1 MSICV
6 PIDES
11 FLWGNRGACR
21 SEKIGVGAVVD
32 RRRRCQKDAQLRC
45 RRYKKGVAL
54 GAALA
59 GCCAFAAPA
68 AAHGFGQ
75 RYDLPL
81 PLSLYLFGTA
91 AAVIL
96 SFVVVALFARH
107 TPGARGYP
115 RIDLG
120 AYRLG
125 RWLAHPVLGGLLKL
139 IAAGFFILT
148 VTAGFI
154 GDQDPYRNIAPTLVW
169 IVWWVGFAIASAFL
183 GDLWAL
189 VNPWRSLFD
198 TADRIYRRLTGSPGL
213 AWNVPY
219 PEALGVWPAVGLLF
233 APSWVELVFPSPAVP
248 ANIAWL
254 AVIYSLVTWG
264 GMVLFGSRIWVS
276 RGEVFAVFFGLF
288 ARFAPTEPPSGSSG
302 LVLRPFGAGLLDSA
316 PASASQIAFV
326 LLVLASVLY
335 DGLLTTPEWA
345 EAERWLIALVPG
357 LGPVIVRTI
366 GLAAFWAVFL
376 AAFLGVG
383 AAMSQVAGQRS
394 PRDMAQGFVLTLVP
408 IAIAYHLAH
417 YLAYLVTQ
425 GQYAIPLLSDPFGY
439 GWNLL
444 GTAGYRVDIAIVG
457 ARFAWYAAVAAIVV
471 GHIAA
476 VYLADVRAHQILG
489 GRAAALR
496 AQVPLTALMVAYTF
510 VSLSILAEPIVER
523 RAPARPTA
531 AVPEAVR
538 IPADAVL
545 PEPGSGGL
553 RPVGPAH
560 SARLKLSYRVLGSA
574 FHDGTRTTE
583 ADLLYAYMFAYRWA
597 KEGEAGTPYD
607 LAIAAATAP
616 LRQRLKAV
624 RITGV
629 DTASKSFRI
638 ADVNFIRELFLVD
651 VYADMTP
658 GDPEQDAVFAPPWS
672 TLPWHLIVLME
683 EAVGRGWAAFSE
695 AEAARRGV
703 EWLDLVRSDV
713 LKTRLAGLVDQFER
727 EGFRPAILENLVSEE
742 AARKRWAALAAFY
755 RSHGHFLVTNGPYQ
769 LKSWSGESATLEV
782 FRDLSYPLGVGSF
795 DVYAIPR
802 RGYVANVERQEHGLR
817 LSADIEIVMKFMR
830 DYEIVRQPMRQVDAT
845 VRNRAAPECRY
856 VVVDA
861 DGHVALTG
869 TALPQDDLTFAI
881 ELDDHLPPGQYTV
894 MAEILVNGNAMN
906 PEIERIPVVIGGKR

>member
-1 MSICV
+1 M
-6 PIDES
+6 
-11 FLWGNRGACR
+11 FLILRSARKGRIAKGAR
-21 SEKIGVGAVVD
+21 
-32 RRRRCQKDAQLRC
+32 LRC
-45 RRYKKGVAL
+45 RRYEKCVAPA
-54 GAALA
+54 AALA
-59 GCCAFAAPA
+59 GCVVLAAPA

-81 PLSLYLFGTA
+81 PLSLYLYGTA
-91 AAVIL
+91 AAVVL

-107 TPGARGYP
+107 TPGGSGYP
-115 RIDLG
+115 RVDLG
-120 AYRLG
+120 ASRLG
-125 RWLAHPVLGGLLKL
+125 RCLAHPVLQSLLKL
-139 IAAGFFILT
+139 IAAGFFILV

-154 GDQDPYRNIAPTLVW
+154 GNQDPYRNIAPTLVW
-169 IVWWVGFAIASAFL
+169 TLWWVGFAIGSAFL
-183 GDLWAL
+183 GDFWAL
-189 VNPWRSLFD
+189 LNPWRNLFD
-198 TADRIYRRLTGSPGL
+198 MADRAYRRLTGRPGL
-213 AWNVPY
+213 ASYLPY

-233 APSWVELVFPSPAVP
+233 AVSWTELVFPSPAVP

-264 GMVLFGSRIWVS
+264 GMALFGSATWVR

-288 ARFAPTEPPSGSSG
+288 ARFAPTESGERG
-302 LVLRPFGAGLLDSA
+302 LLLRPFGAGLLDRA
-316 PASASQIAFV
+316 PASPSMVAFV

-345 EAERWLIALVPG
+345 EAERSLIAVVPG
-357 LGPVIVRTI
+357 LGPVVVRTI
-366 GLAAFWAVFL
+366 GLLGFWAAFL
-376 AAFLGVG
+376 AAFLGVA
-383 AAMSQVAGQRS
+383 AAMSRVAGERS

-417 YLAYLVTQ
+417 YLSYLVTQ
-425 GQYAIPLLSDPFGY
+425 GQYVVPLLSDPFGY
-439 GWNLL
+439 GWDLL
-444 GTAGYRVDIAIVG
+444 GTAGYRVNIAIVG
-457 ARFAWYAAVAAIVV
+457 ARFAWYAAVTAIVV

-489 GRAAALR
+489 HRAAALR
-496 AQVPLTALMVAYTF
+496 AQVPLTALMVVYTF

-531 AVPEAVR
+531 AVPGAVAEAAS

-545 PEPGSGGL
+545 PEPGSGRL
-553 RPVGPAH
+553 RPLGTGQ
-560 SARLKLSYRVLGSA
+560 SARVKLSYRVLGSA

-597 KEGEAGTPYD
+597 KEEGAGASYD
-607 LAIAAATAP
+607 PAIAAATAP
-616 LRQRLKAV
+616 LRQRLRAV

-629 DTASKSFRI
+629 DATSKSFRI
-638 ADVNFIRELFLVD
+638 ADVDFIRELFLVD
-651 VYADMTP
+651 VYADMMP

-695 AEAARRGV
+695 GEAARRGV
-703 EWLDLVRSDV
+703 EWLDLVRSDP
-713 LKTRLAGLVDQFER
+713 LKARLLGLVDQFER
-727 EGFRPAILENLVSEE
+727 EGFRPAILEPLVSEE

-755 RSHGHFLVTNGPYQ
+755 RAHGHFLVTNGPYQ

-802 RGYVANVERQEHGLR
+802 RGYVAKVERQERGLR
-817 LSADIEIVMKFMR
+817 LSADIETVVKFMR

-861 DGHVALTG
+861 DGRVALTG
-869 TALPQDDLTFAI
+869 SALPRDDLTFAI
-881 ELDDHLPPGQYTV
+881 ELDDHLMPGKYTV

-906 PEIERIPVVIGGKR
+906 PEIERIPVVIGTKR